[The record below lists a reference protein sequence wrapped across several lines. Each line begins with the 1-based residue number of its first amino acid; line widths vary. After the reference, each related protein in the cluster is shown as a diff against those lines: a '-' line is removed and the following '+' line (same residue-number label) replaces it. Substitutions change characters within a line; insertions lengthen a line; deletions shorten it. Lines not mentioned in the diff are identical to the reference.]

1 MGPDR
6 MKGNVMNTLST
17 LYEAAYIYA
26 ASNKELSAM
35 ADAMADMMALP
46 RKTLY
51 RGFKDLPRRVRFEYA
66 DPSRQIRL
74 GNWFLADAAR
84 FYEDN
89 LVEEGIEAARQAAV
103 CFENAGKLG
112 KGIPLK
118 ESRIHNED
126 RGRYADLLIEVRNI
140 LSIRREARRMIENGH
155 GCVPGEQRAEIMLA
169 ALASAWN

>member
-1 MGPDR
+1 
-6 MKGNVMNTLST
+6 MNTLST

-26 ASNKELSAM
+26 ASNKELAAM
-35 ADAMADMMALP
+35 ADAMADMMDLP
-46 RKTLY
+46 RKTIC

-84 FYEDN
+84 FYEEN
-89 LVEEGIEAARQAAV
+89 LVEEGIEAARQAAA
-103 CFENAGKLG
+103 CFEKAEKLG
-112 KGIPLK
+112 KGIPIK
-118 ESRIHNED
+118 ESRLNPDD
-126 RGRYADLLIEVRNI
+126 RGRYMDLLLEVRNV

-155 GCVPGEQRAEIMLA
+155 GCVPVEQRAEIMLA